1 MQMALTFFRRDS
13 FTATSPVHVPLGVS
27 IAGHNIHVFKWKCT
41 AVSSILNSLC
51 AACSATTSQARVQ
64 TSAPSRQTTG
74 AALSQAGNSLRKVQ
88 SPGMLLAAA
97 ALQGDR
103 LMARIMSQ
111 VRQDCFVTV
120 WP

>member
-1 MQMALTFFRRDS
+1 M
-13 FTATSPVHVPLGVS
+13 
-27 IAGHNIHVFKWKCT
+27 
-41 AVSSILNSLC
+41 
-51 AACSATTSQARVQ
+51 Q
-64 TSAPSRQTTG
+64 TSALSRQTTS

-103 LMARIMSQ
+103 LMASIMSQ

-120 WP
+120 STYQHLLHAMPLAISVADC